1 MWRLRC
7 DTGFHRGRFLHGLD
21 GAQNQGSRE
30 NDAHDGAAGHQTR
43 GDEADLA
50 AAIRRGARRRPSQ
63 SFGCYYEGQD
73 ASCALGAAYEG
84 MYRLTRGA
92 RPVVS
97 RDLFR
102 LFDCLDYTIR
112 PCPDGGMTSCRWRT
126 TFCRWGVATATG
138 R

>member
-1 MWRLRC
+1 M
-7 DTGFHRGRFLHGLD
+7 
-21 GAQNQGSRE
+21 
-30 NDAHDGAAGHQTR
+30 HQTR
-43 GDEADLA
+43 CDEADLA

-112 PCPDGGMTSCRWRT
+112 PCPVGCRKRIPLAALIVHLNDDHLWSRE
-126 TFCRWGVATATG
+126 RIAAWLGQLNSH
-138 R
+138 